1 MENKIK
7 YLEMIQSVISKMA
20 GNSFML
26 KGWAVTLVAGLFA
39 LSSKEASKF
48 FFFITYIPII
58 SFWGLDAYYL
68 QQERLYRSLY
78 NTIREKDDF
87 SVDFSMEATLKKFS
101 SEKNT
106 WCNCLLSRTEIWFYL
121 PLAVTCA
128 IVIIMCD
135 A

>member
-7 YLEMIQSVISKMA
+7 YLEMIQSVINKMA

-26 KGWAVTLVAGLFA
+26 KGWAVTLVAGIFA
-39 LSSKEASKF
+39 LSSKEASNL

-58 SFWGLDAYYL
+58 TFWGLDAYYL

-78 NTIREKDDF
+78 NTIKEKDV
-87 SVDFSMEATLKKFS
+87 STVDFSMEATLKQFS

-128 IVIIMCD
+128 IVIIICN